1 MVKITKHTCAL
12 CGWTWQSRDPA
23 KKPKICPKCKRRDWD
38 KLDRGTRVVEFS
50 NETMLMA
57 AIFGPWPPES
67 NKRYYD
73 EINGVSLHDALV
85 GAVNSIAGQ
94 DETNVRAVIIERFGL
109 IDRRTKT
116 QEEVGQIL
124 NVSSSRIR
132 QIEISAMRRIRHP
145 SRSARLKPYI
155 K

>member
-1 MVKITKHTCAL
+1 M
-12 CGWTWQSRDPA
+12 
-23 KKPKICPKCKRRDWD
+23 KKREIN
-38 KLDRGTRVVEFS
+38 

-67 NKRYYD
+67 NERYYD
-73 EINGVSLHDALV
+73 EINGVSLHEALV
-85 GAVNSIAGQ
+85 DAVNSVEGHN
-94 DETNVRAVIIERFGL
+94 ETNVRAVIIERFGL

-116 QEEVGQIL
+116 LKEVGQIL

-145 SRSARLKPYI
+145 SRSARLRAYI

>member
-1 MVKITKHTCAL
+1 M
-12 CGWTWQSRDPA
+12 
-23 KKPKICPKCKRRDWD
+23 KKR
-38 KLDRGTRVVEFS
+38 EFS

-67 NKRYYD
+67 NEPYYD

-85 GAVNSIAGQ
+85 DAVNSIAGQ
-94 DETNVRAVIIERFGL
+94 NETNVRTVIIERFGL

-116 QEEVGQIL
+116 LKEVGEML
-124 NVSSSRIR
+124 NVSSSRIK

-145 SRSARLKPYI
+145 SRSSKLRIYI

>member
-1 MVKITKHTCAL
+1 M
-12 CGWTWQSRDPA
+12 
-23 KKPKICPKCKRRDWD
+23 KKREIN
-38 KLDRGTRVVEFS
+38 

-67 NKRYYD
+67 NERYYD
-73 EINGVSLHDALV
+73 EINGISLHDALLD
-85 GAVNSIAGQ
+85 AVNSVEGQ
-94 DETNVRAVIIERFGL
+94 NETKVKEVIIERFGL

-124 NVSSSRIR
+124 NVSRSSIR
-132 QIEISAMRRIRHP
+132 QIEISGMKRLRHP
-145 SRSARLKPYI
+145 ARSSKLKPYI

>member
-1 MVKITKHTCAL
+1 M
-12 CGWTWQSRDPA
+12 
-23 KKPKICPKCKRRDWD
+23 KKREIN
-38 KLDRGTRVVEFS
+38 

-57 AIFGPWPPES
+57 AIFGPWPPDS
-67 NKRYYD
+67 KGRYHD

-85 GAVNSIAGQ
+85 YAVNSVAGQ
-94 DETNVRAVIIERFGL
+94 NETNVRAVIIERFGL

-116 QEEVGQIL
+116 LEEVGQIL
-124 NVSSSRIR
+124 NLSSSRIR

-145 SRSARLKPYI
+145 SRSSKLRIYI

>member
-1 MVKITKHTCAL
+1 MVNITKHTCAL
-12 CGWTWQSRDPA
+12 CRWTWQPRNLA
-23 KKPKICPKCKRRDWD
+23 KKPKICPKCRSREWD
-38 KLDRGTRVVEFS
+38 KLNQGTKVVEFS

-67 NKRYYD
+67 NERYYD
-73 EINGVSLHDALV
+73 EISGVSLHDALV
-85 GAVNSIAGQ
+85 DAVNSVEGQ

-116 QEEVGQIL
+116 LKEVGQIL

-145 SRSARLKPYI
+145 SRSSKLKPYI

>member
-1 MVKITKHTCAL
+1 M
-12 CGWTWQSRDPA
+12 
-23 KKPKICPKCKRRDWD
+23 KKREIN
-38 KLDRGTRVVEFS
+38 

-67 NKRYYD
+67 NERYYD
-73 EINGVSLHDALV
+73 EINGVSLHDAV
-85 GAVNSIAGQ
+85 VDAVNSIAGQ
-94 DETNVRAVIIERFGL
+94 NETNVRAVIIERFGL

-116 QEEVGQIL
+116 QEEVGQML
-124 NVSSSRIR
+124 NLSRTIIR

-145 SRSARLKPYI
+145 SRSARLRPYI

>member
-12 CGWTWQSRDPA
+12 CGWTWRPYNVA
-23 KKPKICPKCKRRDWD
+23 KKPKICPKCRSREWD
-38 KLDRGTRVVEFS
+38 KLNQGTRVVEFS

-67 NKRYYD
+67 NERYYD
-73 EINGVSLHDALV
+73 EINGVSLHDAV
-85 GAVNSIAGQ
+85 VDAVNSIAGQ
-94 DETNVRAVIIERFGL
+94 NETNVRAVIIERFGL

-116 QEEVGQIL
+116 QEEVGQML
-124 NVSSSRIR
+124 NLSRTIIR

-145 SRSARLKPYI
+145 SRSARLRPYI

>member
-1 MVKITKHTCAL
+1 M
-12 CGWTWQSRDPA
+12 
-23 KKPKICPKCKRRDWD
+23 KKRE
-38 KLDRGTRVVEFS
+38 VN

-67 NKRYYD
+67 NERYYD
-73 EINGVSLHDALV
+73 AIKGISLHDALV
-85 GAVNSIAGQ
+85 DAVNSVEGQ
-94 DETNVRAVIIERFGL
+94 DETNVKAVIIERFGL
-109 IDRRTKT
+109 IDKRTKT

-124 NVSSSRIR
+124 NVSRSRIR

-145 SRSARLKPYI
+145 SRSSKLRIYI